1 MVSTVSTSETK
12 LDVCVYRHTHTH
24 THKRWTMNN
33 LPHPINPAAK
43 DMTRARIPVIT
54 WPAVETTTG

>member
-12 LDVCVYRHTHTH
+12 LDVCVYTR

-54 WPAVETTTG
+54 

>member
-12 LDVCVYRHTHTH
+12 LDVCVYTR